1 MISNDL
7 KDREF
12 VSDEMLET
20 LDYDVSDIM
29 NIGEELENLEFFDYL
44 DDDELDILKGLIA
57 YLLMKDSSYEKEEIF
72 FYILRSH
79 VRICGSYGLMGFLC
93 RCLAFV
99 KGRFFRDII
108 LPVCFFYELSCS
120 LLGLCRNP
128 VGISSHICY
137 QSDRTF
143 FAEFYAFI
151 ELLGHHH
158 RLFSGKA

>member
-1 MISNDL
+1 MSKKLLKILKMISNDL

-72 FYILRSH
+72 SLIYAGGR
-79 VRICGSYGLMGFLC
+79 RI
-93 RCLAFV
+93 V
-99 KGRFFRDII
+99 W
-108 LPVCFFYELSCS
+108 
-120 LLGLCRNP
+120 N
-128 VGISSHICY
+128 
-137 QSDRTF
+137 
-143 FAEFYAFI
+143 
-151 ELLGHHH
+151 
-158 RLFSGKA
+158 

>member
-1 MISNDL
+1 LSKKLLKILKMISNDL

-72 FYILRSH
+72 SLIYAGGR
-79 VRICGSYGLMGFLC
+79 RI
-93 RCLAFV
+93 V
-99 KGRFFRDII
+99 W
-108 LPVCFFYELSCS
+108 
-120 LLGLCRNP
+120 N
-128 VGISSHICY
+128 
-137 QSDRTF
+137 
-143 FAEFYAFI
+143 
-151 ELLGHHH
+151 
-158 RLFSGKA
+158 

>member
-72 FYILRSH
+72 SLIYAGGR
-79 VRICGSYGLMGFLC
+79 RI
-93 RCLAFV
+93 V
-99 KGRFFRDII
+99 W
-108 LPVCFFYELSCS
+108 
-120 LLGLCRNP
+120 N
-128 VGISSHICY
+128 
-137 QSDRTF
+137 
-143 FAEFYAFI
+143 
-151 ELLGHHH
+151 
-158 RLFSGKA
+158 